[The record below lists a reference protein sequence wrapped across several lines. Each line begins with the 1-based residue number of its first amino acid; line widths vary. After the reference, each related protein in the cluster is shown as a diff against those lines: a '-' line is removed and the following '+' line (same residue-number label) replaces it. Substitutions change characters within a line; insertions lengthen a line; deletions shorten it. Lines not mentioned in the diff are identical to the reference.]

1 MSESNSPQTEQNER
15 RVFLDASTPSF
26 TTIFRVVVITLLIIG
41 AANFLGGMLT
51 SLAKLIFLIVLSIF
65 LAYLLD
71 PLVRLIRRP
80 FKRRHLEKFM
90 PRALAI
96 VVAYLIVFSAVGAG
110 IANLAPRIA
119 DQGVEFTKNF
129 PEYATAAQ
137 ERFKGLNDRIR
148 RMRLSKGIQDTIDQ
162 KMESTITAA
171 GEQATAI
178 ASGLVVS
185 ALTYS
190 PWLFLV
196 PVLSFLLLKDV
207 ATIRVMILRMFP
219 TGRWRTRAE
228 SVLQDANATLAAY
241 TRAQLISCF
250 LIGLVCTIGF
260 YLTGVKYPLLFGI
273 LAGILEF
280 IPLIG
285 PLTIGITVTAVAGF
299 ADTTTGIYVAVF
311 LIVLRIVHDY
321 VTYPRIIREGIH
333 LHPLA
338 IILSVLAGEQIAGI
352 IGVFLSI
359 PVVALATVLH
369 KHILEHS
376 GAKGL
381 FSEAI
386 EGMEEGR
393 R

>member
-1 MSESNSPQTEQNER
+1 MSETNPQGAGEN
-15 RVFLDASTPSF
+15 RVVLDASSPSF
-26 TTIFRVVVITLLIIG
+26 TTIFRVVAVTLLVIG
-41 AANFLGGMLT
+41 AANFLGGLLT
-51 SLAKLIFLIVLSIF
+51 SLAKLIFLLVLAIF
-65 LAYLLD
+65 LAYLID

-90 PRALAI
+90 PRPLAI
-96 VVAYLIVFSAVGAG
+96 VVAYLLVFSAVGAG

-119 DQGVEFTKNF
+119 DQGAEFAKNF
-129 PEYATAAQ
+129 PEYTTAAQ
-137 ERFKGLNDRIR
+137 EKFRGLNDRIR
-148 RMRLSKGIQDTIDQ
+148 RMRLSKGIQETIDQ
-162 KMESTITAA
+162 KTESAITAA
-171 GEQATAI
+171 SEQATVI
-178 ASGLVVS
+178 ATNLVVG
-185 ALTYS
+185 ALSYA

-207 ATIRVMILRMFP
+207 ATIRVMFLRMFP
-219 TGRWRTRAE
+219 TGRWRTRAD
-228 SVLQDANATLAAY
+228 SVLGDANATLAAY
-241 TRAQLISCF
+241 TRAQLISCV
-250 LIGLVCTIGF
+250 LIGVICTIGF
-260 YLTGVKYPLLFGI
+260 YLLGVKYPLLFGI

-285 PLTIGITVTAVAGF
+285 PLTIGLLVTGVAGF
-299 ADTTTGIYVAVF
+299 TDTTTGIYVAVF

-369 KHILEHS
+369 RHILEHS

-386 EGMEEGR
+386 EGMGDSSK
-393 R
+393 